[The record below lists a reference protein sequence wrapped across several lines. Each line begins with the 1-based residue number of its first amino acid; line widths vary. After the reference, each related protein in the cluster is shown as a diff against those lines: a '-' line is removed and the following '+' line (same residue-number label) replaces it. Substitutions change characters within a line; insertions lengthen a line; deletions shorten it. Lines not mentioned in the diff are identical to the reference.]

1 MKKVLTTGITALLAF
16 GVLAGCQNNENAS
29 SPAPTEPSNESSSA
43 TQTEAGVPWVGTKNT
58 TRINTSDPVEAA
70 VLTSKML
77 WTSTN
82 DNNKA
87 GSVVLVDSE
96 NWQIAAASADLIHH
110 PSNGPILFVN
120 KDGIPEA
127 TYNELK
133 RLNPK
138 GPESNDGVQ
147 VIIVGDVAGKVE
159 EQLKELN
166 YKVDKIEGKEPA
178 AVAQAIDAYYAKVS
192 GNQPESV
199 IIGSMDSPEF
209 TLPAVNWIAHMPE
222 PLLYVSKDEIPEAT
236 INALDTREGKANIY
250 LIGPESVVSAK
261 VEEELKKYGKVTRIS
276 GEDPYE
282 NAVNFAK
289 FKDPETE
296 FGWGITSPGH
306 NFSFLPTDSTMLTIA
321 AAPFSHLGKHAPL
334 LFTDK
339 DGMPESVMQYVMSV
353 QPKFK
358 TSPTEGP
365 YNHAWITGDVNSIS
379 EKGQSEIDDMLEIVP
394 ASGGD
399 AHSGH

>member
-1 MKKVLTTGITALLAF
+1 MKKVLAAGATALFAV
-16 GVLAGCQNNENAS
+16 GILAGCQDNDNAQ
-29 SPAPTEPSNESSSA
+29 PPSNPSTGSTAVS
-43 TQTEAGVPWVGTKNT
+43 QTEVSTPWVGTKNT

-70 VLTSKML
+70 VVASKTL

-120 KDGIPEA
+120 RDGIPEA
-127 TYNELK
+127 TLNELK

-138 GPESNDGVQ
+138 GSASNDGVQ
-147 VIIVGDVAGKVE
+147 VIIVGKVAEKVE

-166 YKVDKIEGKEPA
+166 YKVDKVEGEEPA
-178 AVAQAIDAYYAKVS
+178 AVAKAIDAYYAKVAGS
-192 GNQPESV
+192 TPESV
-199 IIGSMDSPEF
+199 IVGSMDSPEY

-222 PLLYVSKDEIPEAT
+222 PLLYVNKDEVPKETIEAL
-236 INALDTREGKANIY
+236 NTRGGKANIY
-250 LIGPESVVSAK
+250 LIGPESSISKK
-261 VEEELKKYGKVTRIS
+261 VEEELKAYGKVTRIS

-289 FKDPETE
+289 FKDIETE
-296 FGWGITSPGH
+296 FGWGIDSPGH
-306 NFSFLPTDSTMLTIA
+306 NFSFLPADSTMLSIA
-321 AAPFSHLGKHAPL
+321 VAPFSHLGKHAPL

-339 DGMPESVMQYVMSV
+339 DGMPESVMKYVMSI
-353 QPKFK
+353 QPKFEK
-358 TSPTEGP
+358 SPTEGP

-379 EKGQSEIDDMLEIVP
+379 DKGQSEIDDMLEIVP
-394 ASGGD
+394 SSGGD